1 MGGEGKFILITGR
14 TAKQGRALHQ
24 GKTSAAYRQAT
35 ALVEMNGEDM
45 AHLGIVE
52 GQAVRVRT
60 LYGETEVEARRG
72 RLPAGL
78 IFIPLGPWANALA
91 DPDTQGTGMP
101 GFKGLEAEVEPL

>member
-1 MGGEGKFILITGR
+1 MPAGKFILITGR

-24 GKTSAAYRQAT
+24 GKGSEAYRRAA
-35 ALVEMNGEDM
+35 ALVEMNEDDM
-45 AHLGIVE
+45 AHLNITA

-60 LYGETEVEARRG
+60 LYGEAEVEARVG
-72 RLPAGL
+72 QLPAGL